1 MKLQKM
7 KKGKKNLKKD
17 DSEDVRIAD
26 LIRQNDNR
34 GKRPFKT
41 RNKVGERP
49 ISLRQ
54 QRQAKR
60 DLE

>member
-7 KKGKKNLKKD
+7 KKGKKNLKPN
-17 DSEDVRIAD
+17 DSEDARITD
-26 LIRQNDNR
+26 LIKQNDNR
-34 GKRPFKT
+34 GGRPFKT

>member
-1 MKLQKM
+1 MKT
-7 KKGKKNLKKD
+7 GKKNLKKNNSD
-17 DSEDVRIAD
+17 DERVFE
-26 LIRQNDNR
+26 LIKQNDSR
-34 GKRPFKT
+34 GRRPFKT